1 MLGFLSLFFAAVQ
14 GALAWFGH
22 RTTVAPAE
30 EASKAGSEATSY
42 LQGKLRNAEVLE
54 PMGMVHNLRPHW
66 AQRHA
71 HAQQLQGRAQALT
84 HRITAWSKFIR
95 YAQQSLALG
104 AGALLVIDGQ
114 LSPGGMIAANVLMT
128 RALAPI
134 DMLVGA
140 WRGFISAR
148 GAFGR
153 LEALLGAHPERD
165 PALSRVAPQGALT
178 LRDVVAVAPGR
189 AEPILKGVNVA
200 VAPGTVTVVLG
211 PSGSGKSTLARCMV
225 GIWPGVSG
233 EVLLDG
239 LPIEGWDRNELGPYL
254 GYLPQD
260 IELFEGS
267 IAENIARFGEVSPEK
282 VIAAARSA
290 GLHEMI
296 LRFPKGYDTPIG
308 EAGNLLSGGQRQR
321 IGLARAVYGDPVLV
335 VLDEPN
341 ANLDDV
347 GEAALV
353 RTVQELKAKGR
364 TVFLVTHRP
373 GIVAVADRLLILRN
387 GTVQAN
393 GPRDQV
399 LAALRAAQAA
409 PAPAGPGALSPQAA

>member
-1 MLGFLSLFFAAVQ
+1 
-14 GALAWFGH
+14 
-22 RTTVAPAE
+22 
-30 EASKAGSEATSY
+30 
-42 LQGKLRNAEVLE
+42 
-54 PMGMVHNLRPHW
+54 
-66 AQRHA
+66 
-71 HAQQLQGRAQALT
+71 
-84 HRITAWSKFIR
+84 
-95 YAQQSLALG
+95 
-104 AGALLVIDGQ
+104 
-114 LSPGGMIAANVLMT
+114 
-128 RALAPI
+128 
-134 DMLVGA
+134 
-140 WRGFISAR
+140 
-148 GAFGR
+148 
-153 LEALLGAHPERD
+153 
-165 PALSRVAPQGALT
+165 
-178 LRDVVAVAPGR
+178 
-189 AEPILKGVNVA
+189 
-200 VAPGTVTVVLG
+200 
-211 PSGSGKSTLARCMV
+211 
-225 GIWPGVSG
+225 
-233 EVLLDG
+233 